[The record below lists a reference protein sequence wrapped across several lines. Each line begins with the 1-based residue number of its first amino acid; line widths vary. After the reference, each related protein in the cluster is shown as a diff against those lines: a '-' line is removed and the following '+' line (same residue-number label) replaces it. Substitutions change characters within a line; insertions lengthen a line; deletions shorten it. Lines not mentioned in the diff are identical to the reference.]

1 MTDTV
6 SATIAAVAPDRAGPD
21 PDRVLVAYPELVGFT
36 AEVFSRRGL
45 PGSRARVAAEALCYG
60 DLTGLSSHGLANLT
74 RLYLPLLA
82 SGRADPG
89 AEPEVLADRGAA
101 VLLDAHR
108 GLGLWVAREAMD
120 LAVERAAAY
129 GVGLVSV
136 RDGTHFG
143 CAGHHA
149 AQAVRHGMVG
159 VVASN
164 CGRQRII
171 RPPGGRPALLGT
183 NPFSVAAP
191 AGGHPPYV
199 LDMSTTVVPTGKVR
213 QAARAGRPI
222 PEGWLADAAGRPVTD
237 PAELDRGG
245 AYLQWLGGRPETG
258 SYKGYGLSLMV
269 EVLAALLP
277 GAGLGPD
284 AEALAGDGRPSGR
297 DDDIGFLV
305 LALAPAALRPAGEV
319 DRDAAGLFGALL
331 DCPPIRPDAPVRYP
345 GWPEAEHAER
355 ALRGGVPL
363 AAALHAELVEVA
375 AELGLPG
382 PDGRPA

>member
-1 MTDTV
+1 MTETL
-6 SATIAAVAPDRAGPD
+6 ATAAPEQ
-21 PDRVLVAYPELVGFT
+21 VLVGHPELVGFT
-36 AEVFSRRGL
+36 AEVFARRGL
-45 PGSRARVAAEALCYG
+45 PAGRARVAAEALCYG
-60 DLTGLSSHGLANLT
+60 DLTGLTSHGLTNLT
-74 RLYLPLLA
+74 RLYLPLLD
-82 SGRADPG
+82 SGRADPA

-101 VLLDAHR
+101 VLLDARR

-120 LAVERAAAY
+120 LAVERAGTY
-129 GVGLVSV
+129 GIGLVSV

-149 AQAVRHGMVG
+149 AQAVRHGMIG

-171 RPPGGRPALLGT
+171 RPPGGRPAMLGT

-191 AGGHPPYV
+191 AGAGNPPFV

-245 AYLQWLGGRPETG
+245 AFLQWLGGRPETG

-269 EVLAALLP
+269 EVLAAMLP
-277 GAGLGPD
+277 GAGLGP
-284 AEALAGDGRPSGR
+284 ATAALDGDGRPSGR

-305 LALAPAALRPAGEV
+305 LALAPGTLRPDGEV
-319 DRDAAGLFGALL
+319 AADAAGLFGALL
-331 DCPPIRPDAPVRYP
+331 DCPPVHPDAPVRYP
-345 GWPEAEHAER
+345 GWPEARHAER
-355 ALRGGVPL
+355 AERDGVPMT
-363 AAALHAELVEVA
+363 ATLHGELVEVA
-375 AELGLPG
+375 AGLGLTAPE
-382 PDGRPA
+382 GRPE

>member
-1 MTDTV
+1 MTDTMP
-6 SATIAAVAPDRAGPD
+6 AAGSVVAPDRPAPEPG
-21 PDRVLVAYPELVGFT
+21 RVLVAYPELVGFT
-36 AEVFSRRGL
+36 AEVFARRRIPEG
-45 PGSRARVAAEALCYG
+45 RARVAAEALCYG

-82 SGRADPG
+82 AGRADPA

-108 GLGLWVAREAMD
+108 GLGLWVAREAME

-136 RDGTHFG
+136 RDATHFG

-171 RPPGGRPALLGT
+171 RPPGGRPAMLGT

-191 AGGHPPYV
+191 AGGHPPFV

-213 QAARAGRPI
+213 QAARAGRSI
-222 PEGWLADAAGRPVTD
+222 PPGWLADAAGEPVTD

-277 GAGLGPD
+277 GAGLGPA
-284 AEALAGDGRPSGR
+284 AEALDGDGRPSGR
-297 DDDIGFLV
+297 DDDIGLLV
-305 LALAPAALRPAGEV
+305 LALAPAVLRPAG
-319 DRDAAGLFGALL
+319 DLGRDAPGCSARCWTARRSGPTSRSATPAGR
-331 DCPPIRPDAPVRYP
+331 RPSTPSGRC
-345 GWPEAEHAER
+345 
-355 ALRGGVPL
+355 
-363 AAALHAELVEVA
+363 
-375 AELGLPG
+375 G
-382 PDGRPA
+382 PACR

>member
-1 MTDTV
+1 MTDTF
-6 SATIAAVAPDRAGPD
+6 SATVAAVVPDRPAPD

-36 AEVFSRRGL
+36 AEVFGRRGV
-45 PGSRARVAAEALCYG
+45 PEGRARVAAEALCYG
-60 DLTGLSSHGLANLT
+60 DLTGLTSHGLTNLT

-82 SGRADPG
+82 GGRADPA

-101 VLLDAHR
+101 VLLDARR

-136 RDGTHFG
+136 RDATHFG

-149 AQAVRHGMVG
+149 AQAVRHGMIG
-159 VVASN
+159 MVAAN

-171 RPPGGRPALLGT
+171 RPPGGRPAMLGT

-191 AGGHPPYV
+191 AGGHPPFV

-213 QAARAGRPI
+213 QAARAGRSI
-222 PEGWLADAAGRPVTD
+222 PAGWLADADGEPVTD
-237 PAELDRGG
+237 PAELDRGR

-258 SYKGYGLSLMV
+258 SYKGYGLSLTV

-277 GAGLGPD
+277 GAGLGPA
-284 AEALAGDGRPSGR
+284 AEALDGDGRPSGR

-305 LALAPAALRPAGEV
+305 LALAPATLRPADELSQ
-319 DRDAAGLFGALL
+319 DAAGLFGALL

-345 GWPEAEHAER
+345 GWPEAEHSAR
-355 ALRGGVPL
+355 ALRVGVPVT
-363 AAALHAELVEVA
+363 AALHAELTEVA
-375 AELGLPG
+375 AELGLPA
-382 PDGRPA
+382 PDGKPT

>member
-1 MTDTV
+1 T
-6 SATIAAVAPDRAGPD
+6 SAAPATTPPRRSG
-21 PDRVLVAYPELVGFT
+21 T
-36 AEVFSRRGL
+36 AWSAWSRRT
-45 PGSRARVAAEALCYG
+45 A
-60 DLTGLSSHGLANLT
+60 
-74 RLYLPLLA
+74 
-82 SGRADPG
+82 
-89 AEPEVLADRGAA
+89 
-101 VLLDAHR
+101 
-108 GLGLWVAREAMD
+108 
-120 LAVERAAAY
+120 
-129 GVGLVSV
+129 
-136 RDGTHFG
+136 
-143 CAGHHA
+143 
-149 AQAVRHGMVG
+149 
-159 VVASN
+159 
-164 CGRQRII
+164 
-171 RPPGGRPALLGT
+171 GGRPALLGT

-191 AGGHPPYV
+191 AGGHPPFV

-222 PEGWLADAAGRPVTD
+222 PEGWLADATGRPVTD

-284 AEALAGDGRPSGR
+284 AEALAGDGRAAGR

-305 LALAPAALRPAGEV
+305 LALAPAALRPAAS
-319 DRDAAGLFGALL
+319 RSTSPAGLFGALL
-331 DCPPIRPDAPVRYP
+331 DCPPVRPDAPVRYP

-363 AAALHAELVEVA
+363 AAGLHAELVEVA
-375 AELGLPG
+375 TELGLPA